1 MVTLSIRGPLQQETS
16 SSHAAIKQEAMDMDC
31 GYRCPC
37 GDTLDSVKP
46 GMDLEWQMSFLSQ
59 GHCRIKNKFVVIDR
73 SI

>member
-1 MVTLSIRGPLQQETS
+1 MSIRRPLQQETS

-46 GMDLEWQMSFLSQ
+46 GVDIVAVSFFSQ
-59 GHCRIKNKFVVIDR
+59 WRCRIKNKFVVMDK
-73 SI
+73 SIC